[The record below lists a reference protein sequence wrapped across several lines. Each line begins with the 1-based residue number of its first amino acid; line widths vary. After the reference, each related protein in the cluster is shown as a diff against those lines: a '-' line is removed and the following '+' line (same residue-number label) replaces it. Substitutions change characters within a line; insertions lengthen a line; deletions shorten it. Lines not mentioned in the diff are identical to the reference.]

1 MKNSLLP
8 EKADHKG
15 LVERMLQHYAAPN
28 GEYKYLEYVGII
40 RWYLQKKRRQ
50 YENCQVAEKPSGTYF
65 GYEFEYYRKPV
76 LVTLW

>member
-50 YENCQVAEKPSGTYF
+50 YENC
-65 GYEFEYYRKPV
+65 
-76 LVTLW
+76 